1 VTPFRGQTQFKMNG
15 AVPLPYDLTV
25 SAIYQDISGPNIVA
39 AYTASNAEIAPSL
52 NRNLA
57 ACAGRVPCTATAIVP
72 LVVPGTMYDHRI
84 RRLDLRLTKSLRVNQ
99 RVRVR
104 GNIDLYNAFN
114 GSGVVQVN
122 NAFGSQWRQPTEVQD
137 PRILQFSAQID
148 F

>member
-1 VTPFRGQTQFKMNG
+1 
-15 AVPLPYDLTV
+15 
-25 SAIYQDISGPNIVA
+25 
-39 AYTASNAEIAPSL
+39 
-52 NRNLA
+52 
-57 ACAGRVPCTATAIVP
+57 
-72 LVVPGTMYDHRI
+72 MYDHRI
-84 RRLDLRLTKSLRVNQ
+84 RRLDLRLTKSLRVTQ
-99 RVRVR
+99 RVRAQ